1 MVRQRN
7 MLDNRKTQTN
17 AIAGMFILIVA
28 TVESFENTVHLIFVN
43 SGTRVF
49 HENGNLIVILPVT
62 ECDCSFGRS
71 DQWCGRH
78 DLHDFYRQ

>member
-28 TVESFENTVHLIFVN
+28 TVESFENTALLANGDAVATVKHADHRLRALLI
-43 SGTRVF
+43 G
-49 HENGNLIVILPVT
+49 
-62 ECDCSFGRS
+62 FG
-71 DQWCGRH
+71 H
-78 DLHDFYRQ
+78 DIDRRPIP